1 MKTAVI
7 FGSDGQDGYYLVR
20 HLLDCGYQVY
30 GVMRKKTR
38 YQRDDDLLADPGY
51 HQLYA
56 DLMDLTSLL
65 NAIGQA
71 QPDEIYNL
79 AGLSEIPISWIQP
92 SLTAEVNAIGVTRLL
107 EAIRLLNPKIRFFQA
122 SSSEMF
128 GDNQMIPL
136 NEKSTLCP
144 RNPYGTA
151 KVFAHWTVSNYRSHY
166 GLYACSGILF
176 NHESPR
182 RSPEFVTR
190 KIAKA
195 AAELKLGREEPLE
208 LGDLYAVRDW
218 GHAADY
224 VRAMWMMLQ
233 QPAPDDYVVATG
245 VGHTVKQF
253 AQTAFQAV
261 DIRLEWEGEGIEEIA
276 RDAATGRTLIR
287 IDAKLCRNVKEDRIV
302 GDPGKIKGALGF
314 EPTYTFEQLVGEI
327 VNSDLKKLLEKQR

>member
-20 HLLDCGYQVY
+20 HLLEQEYQVY

-38 YQRDDDLLADPGY
+38 YQQDNDLLANPRY

-56 DLMDLTSLL
+56 DLMDLTSLI

-71 QPDEIYNL
+71 KPEEIYNL

-107 EAIRLLNPKIRFFQA
+107 EAVRVLDPNIRLFQA

-128 GDNQMIPL
+128 GDNPNNPL
-136 NEKSTLCP
+136 NEDSSFCP

-151 KVFAHWTVSNYRSHY
+151 KVFAHWTVSNYRAHY

-195 AAELKLGREEPLE
+195 AAELKLGRQDALE

-224 VRAMWMMLQ
+224 VRAMWMLLQ
-233 QPAPDDYVVATG
+233 QEQPDDYVVATG
-245 VGHTVKQF
+245 VGHTVKEF
-253 AQTAFQAV
+253 AQTAFQAAG
-261 DIRLEWEGEGIEEIA
+261 ITLAWEGEGMDETA
-276 RDAATGRTLIR
+276 RDAATGRLMIR
-287 IDAKLCRNVKEDRIV
+287 VNPKLCRNVKDDRIV
-302 GDPGKIKGALGF
+302 GDPAKITKTIGF
-314 EPTYTFEQLVGEI
+314 KPTYTFEEMVAEI
-327 VNSDLKKLLEKQR
+327 VNKDLERLLER

>member
-20 HLLDCGYQVY
+20 HLLEQEYQVY

-38 YQRDDDLLADPGY
+38 YQQDNDLLANPRY

-56 DLMDLTSLL
+56 DLMDLTSLI

-71 QPDEIYNL
+71 KPEEIYNL
-79 AGLSEIPISWIQP
+79 ACLSEIPISWIQP

-107 EAIRLLNPKIRFFQA
+107 EAVRVLDPNIRLFQA

-128 GDNQMIPL
+128 GDNPNNPL
-136 NEKSTLCP
+136 NEDSSFCP

-151 KVFAHWTVSNYRSHY
+151 KVFAHLTVSNYRAHY

-195 AAELKLGREEPLE
+195 AAELKLGRQDALE

-224 VRAMWMMLQ
+224 VRAMWMLLQ
-233 QPAPDDYVVATG
+233 QPEPDDYVVATG
-245 VGHTVKQF
+245 VGHTVKEF
-253 AQTAFQAV
+253 AQTAFQAAG
-261 DIRLEWEGEGIEEIA
+261 ITLAWEGEGMDETA
-276 RDAATGRTLIR
+276 RDAATGRLMIR
-287 IDAKLCRNVKEDRIV
+287 VNPKLCRNVKDDRIV
-302 GDPGKIKGALGF
+302 GDPDKITKTIGF
-314 EPTYTFEQLVGEI
+314 KPTYTFEEMVAEI
-327 VNSDLKKLLEKQR
+327 VNKDLERLLER

>member
-1 MKTAVI
+1 MRTALI
-7 FGSDGQDGYYLVR
+7 FGSDGQDGYYLVK
-20 HLLDCGYQVY
+20 HLLECDYQVY

-38 YQRDDDLLADPGY
+38 CQQDDDLLATPRY

-56 DLMDLTSLL
+56 DLMDLTSLI
-65 NAIGQA
+65 NAISQSE
-71 QPDEIYNL
+71 PDEIYNL

-107 EAIRLLNPKIRFFQA
+107 EAIRILNPKIRFFQA

-128 GDNQMIPL
+128 GDNQANPL
-136 NEKSTLCP
+136 NEKSNFCP

-151 KVFAHWTVSNYRSHY
+151 KVFAHWTVCNYRAHY
-166 GLYACSGILF
+166 GLYTCSGILF

-195 AAELKLGREEPLE
+195 AAELKLGREEPLK

-233 QPAPDDYVVATG
+233 QPSPDDYVIATG

-261 DIRLEWEGEGIEEIA
+261 DIKLEWEGEGINEIA
-276 RDAATGRTLIR
+276 RDAATGRVLIQ
-287 IDAKLCRNVKEDRIV
+287 IDPKLCRNLKEDRIV
-302 GDPGKIKGALGF
+302 GNPAKIAESIGF
-314 EPTYTFEQLVGEI
+314 RPTYTFEQLVAEI
-327 VNSDLKKLLEKQR
+327 VNQDIKRLLEK

>member
-20 HLLDCGYQVY
+20 HLLEQEYQVY

-38 YQRDDDLLADPGY
+38 YQQDNDLLANPRY

-65 NAIGQA
+65 NAISQA
-71 QPDEIYNL
+71 RPDEIYNL
-79 AGLSEIPISWIQP
+79 AGLSEIPISWVQP

-107 EAIRLLNPKIRFFQA
+107 EAIRILDPNIRFFQA

-128 GDNQMIPL
+128 GDNPNNPL
-136 NEKSTLCP
+136 NEDSSFCP

-151 KVFAHWTVSNYRSHY
+151 KVFAHWTVSNYRAHY

-195 AAELKLGREEPLE
+195 AAELKLGRQDALE

-224 VRAMWMMLQ
+224 VRAMWMLLQ
-233 QPAPDDYVVATG
+233 QPGPDDYVVATG
-245 VGHTVKQF
+245 VGHTVKEF
-253 AQTAFQAV
+253 AQTAFQAAG
-261 DIRLEWEGEGIEEIA
+261 ITLEWEGEGLDEIA
-276 RDAATGRTLIR
+276 RDASTGRLMIQVNP
-287 IDAKLCRNVKEDRIV
+287 KLCRNVKDDRIV
-302 GDPGKIKGALGF
+302 GDPAKITGTIGF
-314 EPTYTFEQLVGEI
+314 KPTYTFEQMVAEI
-327 VNSDLKKLLEKQR
+327 VNRDLERLLER

>member
-20 HLLDCGYQVY
+20 HLLEQEYQVY

-38 YQRDDDLLADPGY
+38 YQQDNDLLANPRY

-56 DLMDLTSLL
+56 DLMDLTSLI

-71 QPDEIYNL
+71 KPEEIYNL

-107 EAIRLLNPKIRFFQA
+107 EAVRVLDPNIRLFQA

-128 GDNQMIPL
+128 GDNPNNPL
-136 NEKSTLCP
+136 NEDSSFCP

-151 KVFAHWTVSNYRSHY
+151 KVFAHWTVSNYRAHY

-195 AAELKLGREEPLE
+195 AAELKLGRQDALE

-224 VRAMWMMLQ
+224 VRAMWMLLQ
-233 QPAPDDYVVATG
+233 QPEPDDYVVATG
-245 VGHTVKQF
+245 VGHTVKEF
-253 AQTAFQAV
+253 AQTAFQAAG
-261 DIRLEWEGEGIEEIA
+261 ITLAWEGEGMDETA
-276 RDAATGRTLIR
+276 RDAATGRLMIR
-287 IDAKLCRNVKEDRIV
+287 VNPKLCRNVKDDRIV
-302 GDPGKIKGALGF
+302 GDPDKITKTIGF
-314 EPTYTFEQLVGEI
+314 KPTYMFEEMVAEI
-327 VNSDLKKLLEKQR
+327 VNKDLERLLER

>member
-1 MKTAVI
+1 
-7 FGSDGQDGYYLVR
+7 
-20 HLLDCGYQVY
+20 
-30 GVMRKKTR
+30 MRKKTR
-38 YQRDDDLLADPGY
+38 YQQDNDLLANPRY

-56 DLMDLTSLL
+56 DLMDLTSLI

-71 QPDEIYNL
+71 KPEEIYNL

-107 EAIRLLNPKIRFFQA
+107 EAVRVLDPNIRLFQA

-128 GDNQMIPL
+128 GDNPNNPL
-136 NEKSTLCP
+136 NEDSSFCP

-151 KVFAHWTVSNYRSHY
+151 KVFAHWTVSNYRAHY

-195 AAELKLGREEPLE
+195 AAELKLGRQDALE

-224 VRAMWMMLQ
+224 VRAMWMLLQ
-233 QPAPDDYVVATG
+233 QPEPDDYVVATG
-245 VGHTVKQF
+245 VGHTVKEF
-253 AQTAFQAV
+253 AQTAFQAAG
-261 DIRLEWEGEGIEEIA
+261 ITLAWEGEGMDETA
-276 RDAATGRTLIR
+276 RDAATGRLMIR
-287 IDAKLCRNVKEDRIV
+287 VNPKLCRNVKDDRIV
-302 GDPGKIKGALGF
+302 GDPDKITKTIGF
-314 EPTYTFEQLVGEI
+314 KPTYTFEEMVAEI
-327 VNSDLKKLLEKQR
+327 VNKDLERLLER

>member
-1 MKTAVI
+1 MKTALI

-20 HLLDCGYQVY
+20 HLLEQEYQVY

-38 YQRDDDLLADPGY
+38 YQQDNDLLANPRY

-56 DLMDLTSLL
+56 DLMDLTSLI
-65 NAIGQA
+65 NAISQA
-71 QPDEIYNL
+71 KPEEIYNL

-107 EAIRLLNPKIRFFQA
+107 EAVRVLDPNIRLFQA

-128 GDNQMIPL
+128 GDNPNNPL
-136 NEKSTLCP
+136 NEDSSFCP

-151 KVFAHWTVSNYRSHY
+151 KVFAHWTVSNYRAHY

-195 AAELKLGREEPLE
+195 AAELKLGRQDALE

-224 VRAMWMMLQ
+224 VRAMWMLLQ
-233 QPAPDDYVVATG
+233 QPKPDDYVVATG
-245 VGHTVKQF
+245 VGHTVKEF
-253 AQTAFQAV
+253 AQTAFQAAG
-261 DIRLEWEGEGIEEIA
+261 ITLAWEGEGMDETA
-276 RDAATGRTLIR
+276 RDAATGRLMIR
-287 IDAKLCRNVKEDRIV
+287 VNPKLCRNVKDDRIV
-302 GDPGKIKGALGF
+302 GDPAKITKTIGF
-314 EPTYTFEQLVGEI
+314 KPTYTFEEMVAEI
-327 VNSDLKKLLEKQR
+327 VNKDLERLLER

>member
-20 HLLDCGYQVY
+20 HLLEQEYQVY

-38 YQRDDDLLADPGY
+38 YQQDNDLLANPRY

-56 DLMDLTSLL
+56 DLMDLTSLI

-71 QPDEIYNL
+71 KPEEIYNL

-107 EAIRLLNPKIRFFQA
+107 EAVRVLDPNIRLFQA

-128 GDNQMIPL
+128 GDNPNNPL
-136 NEKSTLCP
+136 NEDSSFCP

-151 KVFAHWTVSNYRSHY
+151 KVFAHWTVSNYRAHY

-195 AAELKLGREEPLE
+195 AAELKLGRQDALE

-224 VRAMWMMLQ
+224 VRAMWMLLQ
-233 QPAPDDYVVATG
+233 QPKPDDYVVATG
-245 VGHTVKQF
+245 VGHTVKEF
-253 AQTAFQAV
+253 AQTAFQAAG
-261 DIRLEWEGEGIEEIA
+261 ITLAWEGEGMDETA
-276 RDAATGRTLIR
+276 KDAATGRLMIR
-287 IDAKLCRNVKEDRIV
+287 VNPKLCRNVKDDRIV
-302 GDPGKIKGALGF
+302 GDPAKITKTIGF
-314 EPTYTFEQLVGEI
+314 KPTYTFEEMVAEI
-327 VNSDLKKLLEKQR
+327 VNKDLERLLER

>member
-20 HLLDCGYQVY
+20 HLLEQEYQVY

-38 YQRDDDLLADPGY
+38 YQQDNDLLANPRY

-56 DLMDLTSLL
+56 DLMDLTSLI

-71 QPDEIYNL
+71 KPEEIYNL

-107 EAIRLLNPKIRFFQA
+107 EAVRVLDPNIRLFQA

-128 GDNQMIPL
+128 GDNPNNPL
-136 NEKSTLCP
+136 NEDSSFCP

-151 KVFAHWTVSNYRSHY
+151 KVFAHWTVSNYRAHY

-195 AAELKLGREEPLE
+195 AAELKLGRQDALE

-224 VRAMWMMLQ
+224 VRAMWMLLQ
-233 QPAPDDYVVATG
+233 QPEPDDYVVATG
-245 VGHTVKQF
+245 VGHTVKEF
-253 AQTAFQAV
+253 AQTAFQAAG
-261 DIRLEWEGEGIEEIA
+261 ITLAWEGEGMDETA
-276 RDAATGRTLIR
+276 RDAATGRLMIR
-287 IDAKLCRNVKEDRIV
+287 VNPKLCRNVKDDRIV
-302 GDPGKIKGALGF
+302 GDPAKITKTIGF
-314 EPTYTFEQLVGEI
+314 KPTYTFEEMVAEI
-327 VNSDLKKLLEKQR
+327 VNKDLERLLER

>member
-20 HLLDCGYQVY
+20 HLLEQEYQVY

-38 YQRDDDLLADPGY
+38 YQQDNDLLANPRY

-56 DLMDLTSLL
+56 DLMDLTSLI

-71 QPDEIYNL
+71 KPEEIYNL

-107 EAIRLLNPKIRFFQA
+107 EAVRVLDPNIRLFQA

-128 GDNQMIPL
+128 GDNPNNPL
-136 NEKSTLCP
+136 NEDSSFCP

-151 KVFAHWTVSNYRSHY
+151 KVFAHWTVSNYRAHY

-195 AAELKLGREEPLE
+195 AAELKLGRQDALE

-224 VRAMWMMLQ
+224 VRAMWMLLQ
-233 QPAPDDYVVATG
+233 QPKPDDYVVATG
-245 VGHTVKQF
+245 VGHTVKEF
-253 AQTAFQAV
+253 AQTAFQAAG
-261 DIRLEWEGEGIEEIA
+261 ITLAWEGEGMDETA
-276 RDAATGRTLIR
+276 RDAATGRLMIR
-287 IDAKLCRNVKEDRIV
+287 VNPKLCRNVKDDRIV
-302 GDPGKIKGALGF
+302 GDPAKITKTIGF
-314 EPTYTFEQLVGEI
+314 KPTYTFEQMVAEI
-327 VNSDLKKLLEKQR
+327 VNKDLERLLER

>member
-20 HLLDCGYQVY
+20 HLLEQEYQVY

-38 YQRDDDLLADPGY
+38 YQQDNDLLANPRY

-56 DLMDLTSLL
+56 DLMDLTSLI

-71 QPDEIYNL
+71 KPEEIYNL

-107 EAIRLLNPKIRFFQA
+107 EAVRVLDPNIRLFQA

-128 GDNQMIPL
+128 GDNPNNPL
-136 NEKSTLCP
+136 NEDSSFCP

-151 KVFAHWTVSNYRSHY
+151 KVFAHWTVSNYRAHY

-195 AAELKLGREEPLE
+195 AAELKLGRQDALE

-224 VRAMWMMLQ
+224 VRAMWMLLQ
-233 QPAPDDYVVATG
+233 QPKPDDYVVATG
-245 VGHTVKQF
+245 VGHTVKEF
-253 AQTAFQAV
+253 AQTAFQAAG
-261 DIRLEWEGEGIEEIA
+261 ITLAWEGEGMDETA
-276 RDAATGRTLIR
+276 RDAATGRLMIR
-287 IDAKLCRNVKEDRIV
+287 VNPKLCRNVKDDRIV
-302 GDPGKIKGALGF
+302 GDPAKITKTIGF
-314 EPTYTFEQLVGEI
+314 KPTYTFEEMVAEI
-327 VNSDLKKLLEKQR
+327 VNKDLERLLER

>member
-20 HLLDCGYQVY
+20 HLLEQEYQVY

-38 YQRDDDLLADPGY
+38 YQQDNDLLANPRY

-56 DLMDLTSLL
+56 DLMDLTSLI

-71 QPDEIYNL
+71 KPEEIYNL

-107 EAIRLLNPKIRFFQA
+107 EAVRVLDPNIRLFQA

-128 GDNQMIPL
+128 GDNPNNPL
-136 NEKSTLCP
+136 NEDSSFCP

-151 KVFAHWTVSNYRSHY
+151 KVFAHWTVSNYRAHY

-195 AAELKLGREEPLE
+195 AAELKLGRQDALE

-224 VRAMWMMLQ
+224 VRAMWMLLQ
-233 QPAPDDYVVATG
+233 QPEPDDYVVATG
-245 VGHTVKQF
+245 VGHTVKEF
-253 AQTAFQAV
+253 AQTAFQAAG
-261 DIRLEWEGEGIEEIA
+261 ITLAWEGEGMDETA
-276 RDAATGRTLIR
+276 RDAATGRLMIR
-287 IDAKLCRNVKEDRIV
+287 VNPKLCRNVKDDRIV
-302 GDPGKIKGALGF
+302 GDPDKITKTIGF
-314 EPTYTFEQLVGEI
+314 KPTYTFEEMVAEI
-327 VNSDLKKLLEKQR
+327 VNKDLERLLER

>member
-20 HLLDCGYQVY
+20 HLLEQEYQVY

-38 YQRDDDLLADPGY
+38 YQQDNDLLANPRY

-56 DLMDLTSLL
+56 DLMDLTSLI

-71 QPDEIYNL
+71 KPEEIYNL
-79 AGLSEIPISWIQP
+79 ACLSEIPISWIQP

-107 EAIRLLNPKIRFFQA
+107 EAVRVLDPNIRLFQA

-128 GDNQMIPL
+128 GDNPNNPL
-136 NEKSTLCP
+136 NEDSSFCP

-151 KVFAHWTVSNYRSHY
+151 KVFAHWTVSNYRAHY

-195 AAELKLGREEPLE
+195 AAELKLGRQDALE

-224 VRAMWMMLQ
+224 VRAMWMLLQ
-233 QPAPDDYVVATG
+233 QPEPDDYVVATG
-245 VGHTVKQF
+245 VGHTVKEF
-253 AQTAFQAV
+253 AQTAFQAAG
-261 DIRLEWEGEGIEEIA
+261 ITLAWEGEGMDETA
-276 RDAATGRTLIR
+276 RDAATGRLMIR
-287 IDAKLCRNVKEDRIV
+287 VNPKLCRNVKDDRIV
-302 GDPGKIKGALGF
+302 GDPDKITKTIGF
-314 EPTYTFEQLVGEI
+314 KPTYTFEEMVAEI
-327 VNSDLKKLLEKQR
+327 VNKDLERLLER

>member
-20 HLLDCGYQVY
+20 HLLEQEYQVY

-38 YQRDDDLLADPGY
+38 YQQDNDLLANPRY

-56 DLMDLTSLL
+56 DLMDLTSLI

-71 QPDEIYNL
+71 KPEEIYNL

-107 EAIRLLNPKIRFFQA
+107 EAVRVLDPNIRLFQA

-128 GDNQMIPL
+128 GDNPNNPL
-136 NEKSTLCP
+136 NEGSSFCP

-151 KVFAHWTVSNYRSHY
+151 KVFAHWTVSNYRAHY

-195 AAELKLGREEPLE
+195 AAELKLGRQDALE

-224 VRAMWMMLQ
+224 VRAMWMLLQ
-233 QPAPDDYVVATG
+233 QPKPDDYVVATG
-245 VGHTVKQF
+245 VGHTVKEF
-253 AQTAFQAV
+253 AQTAFQAAG
-261 DIRLEWEGEGIEEIA
+261 ITLAWEGEGMDETA
-276 RDAATGRTLIR
+276 RDAATGRLMIR
-287 IDAKLCRNVKEDRIV
+287 VNPKLCRNVKDDRIV
-302 GDPGKIKGALGF
+302 GDPAKITKTIGF
-314 EPTYTFEQLVGEI
+314 KPTYTFEEMVAEI
-327 VNSDLKKLLEKQR
+327 VNKDLERLLER

>member
-20 HLLDCGYQVY
+20 HLLEQEYQVY

-38 YQRDDDLLADPGY
+38 YQQDNDLLANPRY

-56 DLMDLTSLL
+56 DLMDLTSLI

-71 QPDEIYNL
+71 KPEEIYNL

-107 EAIRLLNPKIRFFQA
+107 EAVRVLDPNIRLFQA

-128 GDNQMIPL
+128 GDNPNNPL
-136 NEKSTLCP
+136 NEDSSFCP

-151 KVFAHWTVSNYRSHY
+151 KMFAHWTVSNYRAHY

-195 AAELKLGREEPLE
+195 AAELKLGRQDALE

-224 VRAMWMMLQ
+224 VRAMWMLLQ
-233 QPAPDDYVVATG
+233 QPKPDDYVVATG
-245 VGHTVKQF
+245 VGHTVKEF
-253 AQTAFQAV
+253 AQTAFQAAG
-261 DIRLEWEGEGIEEIA
+261 ITLAWEGEGMDETA
-276 RDAATGRTLIR
+276 RDAATGRLMIR
-287 IDAKLCRNVKEDRIV
+287 VNPKLCRNVKDDRIV
-302 GDPGKIKGALGF
+302 GDPAKITKTIGF
-314 EPTYTFEQLVGEI
+314 KPTYTFEEMVAEI
-327 VNSDLKKLLEKQR
+327 VNKDLERLLER

>member
-1 MKTAVI
+1 MKTAGI

-20 HLLDCGYQVY
+20 HLLEQEYQVY

-38 YQRDDDLLADPGY
+38 YQQANDLLANPRY

-56 DLMDLTSLL
+56 DLMDLTSLI

-71 QPDEIYNL
+71 KPEEIYNL

-107 EAIRLLNPKIRFFQA
+107 EAVRVLDPNIRLFQA

-128 GDNQMIPL
+128 GDNPNNPL
-136 NEKSTLCP
+136 NEDSSFCP

-151 KVFAHWTVSNYRSHY
+151 KVFAHWTVSNYRAHY

-195 AAELKLGREEPLE
+195 AAELKLGRQDALE

-224 VRAMWMMLQ
+224 VRAMWMLLQ
-233 QPAPDDYVVATG
+233 QPEPDDYVVATG
-245 VGHTVKQF
+245 VGHTVKEF
-253 AQTAFQAV
+253 AQTAFQAAG
-261 DIRLEWEGEGIEEIA
+261 ITLAWEGEGMDETA
-276 RDAATGRTLIR
+276 RDAATGRLMIR
-287 IDAKLCRNVKEDRIV
+287 VNPKLCRNVKDDRIV
-302 GDPGKIKGALGF
+302 GDPAKITKTIGF
-314 EPTYTFEQLVGEI
+314 KPTYTFEEMVAEI
-327 VNSDLKKLLEKQR
+327 VNKDLERLLER